1 MKYIKLFE
9 DHDNLVTKISFVD
22 YREWLS
28 NHLAI
33 DITNEDLVM
42 IRGMLGEDLLSDP
55 ILKLELKSFKNPWYN
70 RQGVVGDMIVNLI
83 IGTYNKNI
91 YVFKYDDEWFSIN
104 YELEYD
110 NYNYHIIDSY
120 EGLEKYF
127 KELWHL

>member
-55 ILKLELKSFKNPWYN
+55 TLKLELKSFKNPWFN
-70 RQGVVGDMIVNLI
+70 DKGVVGDMIVNLR

-104 YELEYD
+104 YELED
-110 NYNYHIIDSY
+110 DHYNYHIIDSY
-120 EGLEKYF
+120 IGLEKYF
-127 KELWHL
+127 KEL